1 MILLYGYLF
10 YYFSAMVGI
19 SIGYHRYFTHKSFI
33 TNKIVE
39 IIMLFF
45 GMICGGRSLMTWAA
59 VHRMHHANSDTEH
72 DPHSPKFIGAWS
84 VILSNWRVNSIPK
97 RFIIDLIKN
106 PRVVFFHKYGK
117 YIHITYAATM
127 LLLGLNFFVI
137 FVLMP
142 FLLAWIGFGVLNWAT
157 HRSGKPADIILLN
170 LIAPGEGWHKQH
182 HDHPGKRRLNRY
194 DIAGWTIERILI
206 KSKSS
211 N

>member
-10 YYFSAMVGI
+10 YYFSALIGI
-19 SIGYHRYFTHKSFI
+19 SIGYHRYFTHKSFM
-33 TNKIVE
+33 TNKMVE

-59 VHRMHHANSDTEH
+59 VHRMHHAHSDTEH
-72 DPHSPKFIGAWS
+72 DPHSPKFLGAWS
-84 VILSNWRVNSIPK
+84 VILSKWRVNSIPRK
-97 RFIIDLIKN
+97 FIIDLIKN

-127 LLLGLNFFVI
+127 LLLGLDFFVI

-142 FLLAWIGFGVLNWAT
+142 FLLAWIGFGILNWAT

-182 HDHPGKRRLNRY
+182 HDHPGRRRLNRY